1 MLPEIAELK
10 LPEVTQETE
19 QKKDLGKNFLFDF
32 KKKDF
37 ILENGRLIEIDGIKA
52 IQVWI
57 EKILRTQKFKW
68 EIYEGVDYGT
78 TIEDLI
84 VGHGYPM
91 SFLDSELKRE
101 ITEALLKHP
110 RIEGLS
116 EWEFKREN
124 DKLHVIFTVNL
135 RDGKAFNKEVA
146 F

>member
-19 QKKDLGKNFLFDF
+19 QKKDLGKSFLFDF

-68 EIYEGVDYGT
+68 KIYEGTDYGT

-84 VGHGYPM
+84 VGHGYPK
-91 SFLDSELKRE
+91 SFLESELKRE
-101 ITEALLKHP
+101 ITEALLKHR
-110 RIEGLS
+110 RIESLS
-116 EWEFKREN
+116 EWEFKRES
-124 DKLHVIFTVNL
+124 DKLHVLFKVNL
-135 RDGKAFNKEVA
+135 KDGETFNEEVS